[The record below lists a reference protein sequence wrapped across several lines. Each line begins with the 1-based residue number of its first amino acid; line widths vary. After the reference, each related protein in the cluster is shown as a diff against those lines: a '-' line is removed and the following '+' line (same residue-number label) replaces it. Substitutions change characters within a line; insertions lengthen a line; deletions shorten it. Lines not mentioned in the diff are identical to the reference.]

1 MDDPRGRTRRWL
13 TALVGALAIVAVGRA
28 ARGDLIYFRGGG
40 DAQLPA
46 TVEGDR
52 VILSLP
58 DGRLELLREDIVKR
72 VPGFWPPD
80 EWESRRREAR
90 GAGFAARYAAA
101 WWAIENGLT
110 VEVAAEVR
118 ELHALDPKHG
128 PTARMAA
135 VLDRLDRPCPDPD
148 VAAFRAALGVEA
160 RIARGPHVLLLHQ
173 HGDAEAAE
181 RIAVLER
188 VIAGFHLLFAAQ
200 GVELR
205 VPHQRLV
212 SAWFADRKDYL
223 AFLHRQGSDAFATTS
238 GYFHPTWGAVVACD
252 ARSGEKQRAAREALA
267 ARRDELRKA
276 SEMLEQMPAR
286 GRVRLKLGDQPARTV
301 GRAEGR
307 AWIERLE
314 REAAYR
320 TALLDLDWRSSDL
333 GLAAHEMVHQ
343 LMADSGLVPRH
354 DAFPIWLHEGF
365 AAQFELIRGGR
376 WAGISRAND
385 LRLPDWRGLQ
395 SAVGLERL
403 VRDAGFGRGYQ
414 RDLYAQAWALVYYLR
429 TRHTGEFLTF
439 LDLLRNPMAGPDADG
454 DAAGAPTPEPRGGRV
469 HAAFRRAFGKDLVA
483 LDRDWHQYMA
493 GIRTPLEQHSPR
505 PGSAPDTRPG
515 HPEWTPDRGSLK
527 SEKSRDLRE
536 PAS

>member
-1 MDDPRGRTRRWL
+1 MDDPRGRTRKWL
-13 TALVGALAIVAVGRA
+13 AALVGAFAIVAAGRA
-28 ARGDLIYFRGGG
+28 ALGDLLYFRGGG

-46 TVEGDR
+46 TTEGNR
-52 VILSLP
+52 IVLSLP
-58 DGRLELLREDIVKR
+58 DGKLELLREDIVKR

-110 VEVAAEVR
+110 AEVAAEVR
-118 ELHALDPKHG
+118 ELYALDPKHG

-148 VAAFRAALGVEA
+148 IAAFRTALGIEV

-173 HGDAEAAE
+173 HSDVEAEE

-205 VPHQRLV
+205 VPRHRLV
-212 SAWFADRKDYL
+212 SAWFGDRKDYL
-223 AFLHRQGSDAFATTS
+223 AFLHRQGSDAFATTN
-238 GYFHPTWGAVVACD
+238 GYFHPTWGAVVAND
-252 ARSGEKQRAAREALA
+252 ARSGEKQRAAREVLA
-267 ARRDELRKA
+267 ARRDELRRA

-301 GRAEGR
+301 GRVEGR

-354 DAFPIWLHEGF
+354 DAFPVWLHEGF

-395 SAVGLERL
+395 SAVNLERL

-429 TRHTGEFLTF
+429 TRHPGEFLTF
-439 LDLLRNPMAGPDADG
+439 LDLLRNPMAGPDSDEDG
-454 DAAGAPTPEPRGGRV
+454 AGAPTPEPRSERV
-469 HAAFRRAFGKDLVA
+469 YAAFRRAFGKDLEA
-483 LDRDWHQYMA
+483 LDRDWHQYIA
-493 GIRTPLEQHSPR
+493 GIRTPLEQHAPR
-505 PGSAPDTRPG
+505 PGSAPATRPG
-515 HPEWTPDRGSLK
+515 RPG
-527 SEKSRDLRE
+527 
-536 PAS
+536 

>member
-1 MDDPRGRTRRWL
+1 MDDPRARRRKWLSLLIGAIGVIAAERT
-13 TALVGALAIVAVGRA
+13 ADA
-28 ARGDLIYFRGGG
+28 DLIYFRGGG

-46 TVEGDR
+46 TSEGNR
-52 VILSLP
+52 IVLILP
-58 DGRLELLREDIVKR
+58 EGKLELLREDVVKR

-80 EWESRRREAR
+80 EWKSRRREAKE
-90 GAGFAARYAAA
+90 AAFAARYAAA

-110 VEVAAEVR
+110 AEAAAEIR

-128 PTARMAA
+128 PTARMAN
-135 VLDRLDRPCPDPD
+135 VLDRLDRSCPDPD
-148 VAAFRAALGVEA
+148 IAAFRAALGIDVK
-160 RIARGPHVLLLHQ
+160 IARGPHVLLLHQ
-173 HGDAEAAE
+173 HNDAEAAE
-181 RIAVLER
+181 RVAVLEQ
-188 VIAGFHLLFAAQ
+188 VLAGFHLLFAAQ

-205 VPHQRLV
+205 MPSHRLV

-223 AFLHRQGSDAFATTS
+223 AFLHRSGADAFATTS

-252 ARSGEKQRAAREALA
+252 SRSGDKQRAARAALA
-267 ARRDELRKA
+267 ARGDELRKA
-276 SEMLEQMPAR
+276 SGMIEQMPAR
-286 GRVRLKLGDQPARTV
+286 ARVRLKLADEPVRVV
-301 GRAEGR
+301 GRADGR
-307 AWIERLE
+307 ALVQRLE

-343 LMADSGLVPRH
+343 LTSDSGLVPRH
-354 DAFPIWLHEGF
+354 GAFPYWLHEGF

-395 SAVGLERL
+395 TAASLERL

-429 TRHTGEFLTF
+429 TQHGAEFLTF
-439 LDLLRNPMAGPDADG
+439 LDLLRNPIANPDPEGDSAAD
-454 DAAGAPTPEPRGGRV
+454 PNREPRGERIQT
-469 HAAFRRAFGKDLVA
+469 AFRRAFGNDLEA

-493 GIRTPLEQHSPR
+493 GIRTPLEQHAPK
-505 PGSAPDTRPG
+505 PGSP
-515 HPEWTPDRGSLK
+515 
-527 SEKSRDLRE
+527 
-536 PAS
+536 PASKPGRPFRED